1 MNETKEYGA
10 EEDDTIGK
18 RKKYFVVVI
27 PRAETDSR
35 WEEADIA
42 NVNKT
47 FTQCNNKVIQ
57 LNAVHNQQMYVM
69 LLWWD
74 VKEGGGR

>member
-1 MNETKEYGA
+1 MKE
-10 EEDDTIGK
+10 K
-18 RKKYFVVVI
+18 RAFVVGESVNC
-27 PRAETDSR
+27 RQQMR
-35 WEEADIA
+35 RADIP

-57 LNAVHNQQMYVM
+57 LNVVHNQQMYVM